1 MPDTIPIST
10 PQEIQAFL
18 DSLPDSIRAS
28 VQQII
33 TDETNSKDVMTP
45 ESIGTTF
52 GYLLLVV
59 LIFLIIVK
67 IIKLLRPPVYNG
79 EEEQPAII
87 SETDPKF
94 YCYDGHKLGLK
105 DADIQTILEKHFHY
119 YNALLPSLQQQ
130 FIRRVKTFMA
140 VKTFIIPKE
149 ETYKE
154 VPVLLSAA
162 AIQLTFGLDDYALP
176 WFRYIRIH
184 AEEYFAN
191 DPNALRVLAG
201 HVEDNI
207 ITVAWSHF
215 LKGIK
220 DDKDG
225 ANVGLHELAH
235 ALYYQHV
242 IAHNGSKKIFITEL
256 SEVMEESEEIY
267 ELKHRFNVL
276 YSDYAYKNLQEFW
289 AESIEIFFEKPA
301 AMQSHYPDLYETLKE
316 LLNQDPLNKTN
327 PLLPDTNMKL

>member
-1 MPDTIPIST
+1 MPDTIIVST

-18 DSLPDSIRAS
+18 DSLPDSLRAS
-28 VQQII
+28 VEQIMR
-33 TDETNSKDVMTP
+33 DETNHKDVMTP
-45 ESIGTTF
+45 ESIGITF
-52 GYLLLVV
+52 GYLLLVI
-59 LIFLIIVK
+59 LAFLIIVK
-67 IIKLLRPPVYNG
+67 IIRLLRPPVYNAVA
-79 EEEQPAII
+79 ED
-87 SETDPKF
+87 ETATDETGTT
-94 YCYDGHKLGLK
+94 YYLYNGYELGIK
-105 DADIQTILEKHFHY
+105 ESDIQTILAKHFPY
-119 YNALLPSLQQQ
+119 YPALLPDLQQR
-130 FIRRVKTFMA
+130 FIKRVKKFMH
-140 VKTFIIPKE
+140 VKAFIIPKD

-162 AIQLTFGLDDYALP
+162 AVQLTFGLDDFELP
-176 WFRYIRIH
+176 WFRYIRVH

-191 DPNALRVLAG
+191 DPNALRILVG

-220 DDKDG
+220 DDNDG
-225 ANVGLHELAH
+225 VNVGLHELAH

-242 IAHNGSKKIFITEL
+242 IAHKGSKGTFITEL

-267 ELKHRFNVL
+267 ELRHRYNIL

-289 AESIEIFFEKPA
+289 AESIELFFEKSA
-301 AMQSHYPDLYETLKE
+301 AMQTHYPDLYETLKE

-327 PLLPDTNMKL
+327 PLLPDTNLKL

>member
-1 MPDTIPIST
+1 MPDTIQVST
-10 PQEIQAFL
+10 PQEFQNFL
-18 DSLPDSIRAS
+18 DSMPDSLRAS
-28 VQQII
+28 VEQII
-33 TDETNSKDVMTP
+33 RDETNSREVMTP
-45 ESIGTTF
+45 ESIGATF
-52 GYLLLVV
+52 VYLLLVILV
-59 LIFLIIVK
+59 FLIIVK
-67 IIKLLRPPVYNG
+67 IIKLLRPPVYKS
-79 EEEQPAII
+79 EEEQTNLINEPG
-87 SETDPKF
+87 TKF
-94 YCYDGHKLGLK
+94 YCYDGHSLGLK
-105 DADIQTILEKHFHY
+105 DADIQNILVKHFHY
-119 YNALLPSLQQQ
+119 YNALLPGLQQK
-130 FIRRVKTFMA
+130 FISRVKKFMS
-140 VKTFIIPKE
+140 VKTFIIPGE

-162 AIQLTFGLDDYALP
+162 AIQLTFGLDDYELP
-176 WFRYIRIH
+176 WFHYIRIH

-191 DPNALRVLAG
+191 DPTALRVLAG

-242 IAHNGSKKIFITEL
+242 IAHNGSKRIFITEL

-267 ELKHRFNVL
+267 ELKHRYDVL

-289 AESIEIFFEKPA
+289 AESIELFFEKPV

-327 PLLPDTNMKL
+327 PLLPDTNLKL